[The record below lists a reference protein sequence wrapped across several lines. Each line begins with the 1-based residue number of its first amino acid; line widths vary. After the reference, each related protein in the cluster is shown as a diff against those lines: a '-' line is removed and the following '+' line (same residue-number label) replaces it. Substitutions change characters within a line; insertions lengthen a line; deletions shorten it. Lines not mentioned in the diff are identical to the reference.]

1 METPLAIFI
10 TALVFFCRT
19 VTSAGDLR
27 YRVELEENLVLRWGV
42 DYEATRIY
50 FELSAEVLPSQRVI
64 FGFSDYGEPT
74 QADLTVVGAQFGKVY
89 LKVRTT

>member
-19 VTSAGDLR
+19 VTSAGELR
-27 YRVELEENLVLRWGV
+27 YRVELEKNLVLRWGV
-42 DYEATRIY
+42 DYEATRIS
-50 FELSAEVLPSQRVI
+50 FELSADVLPSQRVI
-64 FGFSDYGEPT
+64 LGFSDYGEPT
-74 QADLTVVGAQFGKVY
+74 QADLTVIGAQFGKVY